1 MSSDF
6 VVALELVAENA
17 VQKWRQLLGP
27 TNCQVARAEAPN
39 SIRALFGT
47 EGVRNAAHGSD
58 GPGSAQ
64 RECDFFFGEKSKLR
78 AACSLNNC
86 TCCVVKP
93 HLIEEKKMG
102 VVLDWILGE
111 GFEIAGIQMFYLDRP
126 TAEEFFEVYKVKD
139 AYFYENSLFF
149 PVMF

>member
-6 VVALELVAENA
+6 VVALELVSENA

-27 TNCQVARAEAPN
+27 TNCQVARADAPQ

-58 GPGSAQ
+58 SPGSAQ
-64 RECDFFFGEKSKLR
+64 RECDFFFGEKTKTK

-86 TCCVVKP
+86 TCCIVKP
-93 HLIEEKKMG
+93 HIIAERRLGIT
-102 VVLDWILGE
+102 VDLILGE
-111 GFEIAGIQMFYLDRP
+111 GFEIGGMQMFYLDRP
-126 TAEEFFEVYKVKD
+126 TAEEFFEVYKV
-139 AYFYENSLFF
+139 
-149 PVMF
+149 